1 MCDRV
6 SVGDL
11 ELDTR
16 VTVVDEGRCVAT
28 PSEDWKIWGP
38 MGGYVAA
45 IALRA
50 AATGVDTDALR
61 PASFTCQFLAPAR
74 FEPVDLA
81 VTVLRSSRRA
91 AAVSVSMTQDGAA
104 VLEAQTWFAAEADML
119 EHDHAGSGGAGR
131 PEDHRPISE
140 LTTEGSPFPF
150 WENFEGRPID
160 WTDDIEAYPG
170 GKPAWKQWLRFLPRA
185 SFDEPLIEACRLLV
199 LADLPS
205 WPAAIRAYP
214 GRATFEHFVA
224 PSLDLA
230 VQFHRLDGLSDWL
243 LCSGVAP
250 VADHGLIG
258 FRSEVRTAEDRLV
271 ASGSGQL
278 LCRELRPPNPD

>member
-1 MCDRV
+1 
-6 SVGDL
+6 VGDL

-28 PSEDWKIWGP
+28 PSEDWRIWGP

-50 AATGVDTDALR
+50 AATGVNTAALR

-74 FEPVDLA
+74 FEPVDLV

-91 AAVSVSMTQDGAA
+91 AAVSVSMTQDGSSL
-104 VLEAQTWFAAEADML
+104 LEAQAWFAAEADML

-131 PEDHRPISE
+131 PEDHRSIAE
-140 LTTEGSPFPF
+140 LTDEAPPFPF
-150 WENFEGRPID
+150 WENFDGRPTD
-160 WTDDIEAYPG
+160 WSDNMQARPAGE
-170 GKPAWKQWLRFLPRA
+170 PAWKEWLKFLPQS
-185 SFDEPLIEACRLLV
+185 SFDLPVVEACRLLV

-205 WPAAIRAYP
+205 WPAATRAHQ
-214 GRATFEHFVA
+214 GGAAFENFVA

-230 VQFHRLDGLSDWL
+230 VQFHRLDGLGDWL

-258 FRSEVRTAEDRLV
+258 FRSEVWTADDRLV

-278 LCRELRPPNPD
+278 LCRALA